1 MRQGYQVTI
10 EGRLLQG
17 EDHRVLLKRAVE
29 VKRRLDEHRRC
40 RQCGRVIRD
49 PALTEYR
56 LCFSC
61 VERAVNW
68 YADAL
73 VARHIRQP
81 EMAPSA
87 DCGAVSA
94 DVKSA

>member
-1 MRQGYQVTI
+1 MRQGYQVMI

-17 EDHRVLLKRAVE
+17 EDPRVLLKRAVE

-40 RQCGRVIRD
+40 RQCGRVVRD
-49 PALTEYR
+49 SALAEYQ

-68 YADAL
+68 YAEVL
-73 VARHIRQP
+73 VARHVRRP
-81 EMAPSA
+81 ETLPAE
-87 DCGAVSA
+87 DDEVLQA